1 MPCIGFL
8 LCLNKGGSAMHR
20 LPVVFKYKG
29 TQLKPLVFE
38 QWDNANMTIILDKHN
53 NNKIN

>member
-29 TQLKPLVFE
+29 TMQCIGFLLCLNKGGSAMHRLSVVFE
-38 QWDNANMTIILDKHN
+38 
-53 NNKIN
+53 